1 MLEELKTA
9 VMFLVWARFL
19 QMLVC
24 NQDNQKHI
32 RGLIGLLTICM
43 ILEPF
48 HNNKTSKINQ
58 LLEASL
64 HAQELQNNKIT
75 YDFWEDCEKMIDS
88 EMNGEKWKEHFEEIE
103 LDGDGIKNSVLGEED
118 EIHDIEI
125 RVLLK

>member
-48 HNNKTSKINQ
+48 HNKTSKINQ

-75 YDFWEDCEKMIDS
+75 CDFWEDCEKMIDS